1 MMEIKYIA
9 LDCLMAAALLGTA
22 ACSSDETT
30 ESPDGIEIE
39 TELRLSS
46 RQAAESRAAWEDA
59 NAVDGEMMRN
69 WFVVIVQNGQI
80 QSIVTNETYGAGVT
94 EKEEDR
100 ALVKLETG
108 QTTFYSFANI
118 QPSDL
123 GLDAGATFPVALP
136 SGFDQKIRSV
146 SGNKNDVGEFTD
158 GIPMSNKQTI
168 SITKD
173 TREVDLEV
181 VRMVAKVRLQF
192 YNESG
197 HELTINSVGLSD
209 ITPDGANY
217 LLLPNFVGDSVGTN
231 LAASATKSDYTWT
244 LPQPVTIA
252 DQNEEPGV
260 VTFYVNE
267 SEASAPRY
275 FVLTVNTDETIS
287 RRFAMLNW
295 NSISRNDYLVIPVIK
310 LTDYYIDC
318 DVEAFTAVGV
328 LPEVTKQ
335 DGQLT
340 ATFDGYGEFHI
351 RPTVKKISDGTVL
364 GYGTGGWEYN
374 GFETLESNP
383 SGAAGTCIYDELPTW
398 IQSSRVI
405 EGYIGG
411 CQGYALHRL
420 NVKLNGSDFPLTY
433 KLEIKNIYKAE

>member
-1 MMEIKYIA
+1 MRITSYIA
-9 LDCLMAAALLGTA
+9 LDCLMAATLCGVTA
-22 ACSSDETT
+22 CLSDETT

-39 TELRLSS
+39 TELCMSS
-46 RQAAESRAAWEDA
+46 RQSAQSRAAWNDA

-80 QSIVTNETYGAGVT
+80 QSIVTNNAYESGVE
-94 EKEEDR
+94 EKEEDKVG
-100 ALVKLETG
+100 VKLTTG

-123 GLDAGATFPVALP
+123 GLDANATFPVALP
-136 SGFDQKIRSV
+136 SGFEQKIQSV
-146 SGNKNDVGEFTD
+146 SGNKNEVGEFTD

-168 SITKD
+168 QVTSSTK
-173 TREVDLEV
+173 EIDLEV
-181 VRMVAKVRLQF
+181 VRMVAKVSLMVS
-192 YNESG
+192 NVSG
-197 HELTINSVGLSD
+197 HDITIKSVSLSD
-209 ITPDGANY
+209 ITADGANY
-217 LLLPNFVGDSVGTN
+217 LLLPKYDGSSVSTN
-231 LAASATKSDYTWT
+231 LTASATKSDYTWT
-244 LPQPVTIA
+244 LSQPVKVA
-252 DQNEEPGV
+252 DQNATPGV
-260 VTFYVNE
+260 VSFYVNE
-267 SEASAPRY
+267 SEASSPHY
-275 FVLTVNTDETIS
+275 FVLTVGTDESVS
-287 RRFAMLNW
+287 RRFAMLDW
-295 NSISRNDYLVIPVIK
+295 NTISRNDYLVIPVIK

-411 CQGYALHRL
+411 RQGYALHRL